1 MKNYRIILVIMVI
14 LLVGCADQRILEELG
29 FTHTISYDVA
39 DEDSYDENKRLK
51 IALSIPIASD
61 EVKEKREILVT
72 NANSSKEART
82 ILSSETDRI
91 LVSGQL
97 RNSLFGEELAR
108 KGIWDLIDTLVRD
121 PAVGQNTKILVVS
134 GEAFEL
140 LKKDYK
146 QHPRTGEYID
156 RLIDKEVNSQAIPD
170 VTIYHFTRDYFDD
183 GVDPVAPLLKK
194 NGEHLIIDG
203 IALFN
208 SDKYVT
214 SIEPSKAVLFSI
226 LTKKFKEGQISV
238 NLTGNGDDDKS
249 DKEMVMFSSVISK
262 RKIHAE
268 KSNDESQFKVNIK
281 LTIHGSVLEYIGNK
295 ELGDDADRD
304 ELEKEMAKYIKKETE
319 KMITDMQ
326 EHNVDSIGIG
336 KYVRNS
342 LTFEEWQELDWD
354 EVYPKV
360 EVAVDAE
367 LKIKDYGKFK

>member
-1 MKNYRIILVIMVI
+1 MKNCRITLVVTIIL
-14 LLVGCADQRILEELG
+14 LTGCADQRILEELG
-29 FTHTISYDVA
+29 FTHTVSYDVA
-39 DEDSYDENKRLK
+39 DKDSYEDNRMLR
-51 IALSIPIASD
+51 IGLSIPIASD

-82 ILSSETDRI
+82 KLSTETDRI

-97 RNSLFGEELAR
+97 RNTLFGDELAR

-121 PAVGQNTKILVVS
+121 PAVGQNTKIIVVS
-134 GEAFEL
+134 GEAYEI

-183 GVDPVAPLLKK
+183 GIDPVAPLLKE
-194 NGEHLIIDG
+194 NGEHLIVDG

-214 SIEPSKAVLFSI
+214 SIESSKAMLFSI
-226 LTKKFKEGQISV
+226 LTKNFKEGQISV
-238 NLTGNGDDDKS
+238 NLTGNDEEK

-262 RKIHAE
+262 RKIHAV

-281 LTIHGSVLEYIGNK
+281 ITIHGSVLEYIGEK
-295 ELGDDADRD
+295 KLGDDVARQ
-304 ELEKEMAKYIKKETE
+304 ELENEMSKYIKMETE
-319 KMITDMQ
+319 KMITYMQ

>member
-1 MKNYRIILVIMVI
+1 MKNCRIILVVTII
-14 LLVGCADQRILEELG
+14 LLTGCADQRILEELG
-29 FTHTISYDVA
+29 FTHTVSYDVA
-39 DEDSYDENKRLK
+39 DKDSYEDNQMLR
-51 IALSIPIASD
+51 IGLSIPIASD
-61 EVKEKREILVT
+61 EVKETREILVT
-72 NANSSKEART
+72 NAYSSKESRT
-82 ILSSETDRI
+82 ILSTETDRI

-97 RNSLFGEELAR
+97 RNTLFGDELAR
-108 KGIWDLIDTLVRD
+108 KGIWDHIDTLVRD
-121 PAVGQNTKILVVS
+121 PAVGQNTKIIVVS
-134 GEAFEL
+134 GEAYEI

-183 GVDPVAPLLKK
+183 GIDPVAPLLKE
-194 NGEHLIIDG
+194 NGEHLIVDG

-214 SIEPSKAVLFSI
+214 SIESSKAMLFSI
-226 LTKKFKEGQISV
+226 LTKNFKEGQISV
-238 NLTGNGDDDKS
+238 NLTGNDEEK

-262 RKIHAE
+262 RKIHAV

-281 LTIHGSVLEYIGNK
+281 ITIHGSVLEYIGEK
-295 ELGDDADRD
+295 KLGDDVARQ
-304 ELEKEMAKYIKKETE
+304 ELENEMSKYIKMETE
-319 KMITDMQ
+319 KMITYMQ

-342 LTFEEWQELDWD
+342 LNFEEWQELDWN

>member
-1 MKNYRIILVIMVI
+1 MKNCRITLVVTIIL
-14 LLVGCADQRILEELG
+14 LTGCADQRILEELG
-29 FTHTISYDVA
+29 FTHTVSYDVA
-39 DEDSYDENKRLK
+39 DKDSYEDNRMLR
-51 IALSIPIASD
+51 IGLSIPIASD
-61 EVKEKREILVT
+61 EVKETREILVT

-82 ILSSETDRI
+82 KLSTETDRI

-97 RNSLFGEELAR
+97 RNTLFGDELAR

-121 PAVGQNTKILVVS
+121 PAVGQNTKIIVVS
-134 GEAFEL
+134 GEAYEI

-183 GVDPVAPLLKK
+183 GIDPVAPLLKE
-194 NGEHLIIDG
+194 NGEHLIVDG

-214 SIEPSKAVLFSI
+214 SIESSKAMLFSI
-226 LTKKFKEGQISV
+226 LTKNFKEGQISV
-238 NLTGNGDDDKS
+238 NLTGNDEEK

-262 RKIHAE
+262 RKIHAV

-281 LTIHGSVLEYIGNK
+281 ITIHGSVLEYIGEK
-295 ELGDDADRD
+295 KLGDDVARQ
-304 ELEKEMAKYIKKETE
+304 ELENEMSKYIKMETE
-319 KMITDMQ
+319 KMITYMQ

-342 LTFEEWQELDWD
+342 LNFEEWQELDWN

>member
-1 MKNYRIILVIMVI
+1 MKNCRITLVVTIIL
-14 LLVGCADQRILEELG
+14 LTGCADQRILEELG
-29 FTHTISYDVA
+29 FTHTVSYDVA
-39 DEDSYDENKRLK
+39 DKDSYEDNRMLR
-51 IALSIPIASD
+51 IGLSIPIASD

-82 ILSSETDRI
+82 KLSTETDRI

-97 RNSLFGEELAR
+97 RNTLFGDELAR

-121 PAVGQNTKILVVS
+121 PAVGQNTKIIVVS
-134 GEAFEL
+134 GEAYEI

-183 GVDPVAPLLKK
+183 GIDPVAPLLKE
-194 NGEHLIIDG
+194 NGEHLIVDG

-214 SIEPSKAVLFSI
+214 SIESSKAMLFSI
-226 LTKKFKEGQISV
+226 LTKNFKEGQISV
-238 NLTGNGDDDKS
+238 NLTGNDEEK

-262 RKIHAE
+262 RKIHAV

-281 LTIHGSVLEYIGNK
+281 ITIHGSVLEYIGEK
-295 ELGDDADRD
+295 KLGDDVARQ
-304 ELEKEMAKYIKKETE
+304 ELENEMSKYIKMETE
-319 KMITDMQ
+319 KMITYMQ

-342 LTFEEWQELDWD
+342 LNFEEWQELDWN

>member
-1 MKNYRIILVIMVI
+1 MKNCRIILVVTII
-14 LLVGCADQRILEELG
+14 LLTGCADQRILEELG
-29 FTHTISYDVA
+29 FTHTVSYDVA
-39 DEDSYDENKRLK
+39 DKDSYEDNRMLR
-51 IALSIPIASD
+51 IGLSIPIASD

-82 ILSSETDRI
+82 KLSTETDRI

-97 RNSLFGEELAR
+97 RNTLFGDELAR

-121 PAVGQNTKILVVS
+121 PAVGQNTKIIVVS
-134 GEAFEL
+134 GEAYEI

-183 GVDPVAPLLKK
+183 GIDPVAPLLKE
-194 NGEHLIIDG
+194 NGEHLIVDG

-214 SIEPSKAVLFSI
+214 SIESSKAMLFSI
-226 LTKKFKEGQISV
+226 LTKNFKEGQISV
-238 NLTGNGDDDKS
+238 NLTGNDEEK

-262 RKIHAE
+262 RKIHAV

-281 LTIHGSVLEYIGNK
+281 ITIHGSVLEYIGEK
-295 ELGDDADRD
+295 KLGDDVARQ
-304 ELEKEMAKYIKKETE
+304 ELENEMSKYIKMETE
-319 KMITDMQ
+319 KMITYMQ

-342 LTFEEWQELDWD
+342 LNFEEWQELDWN

>member
-1 MKNYRIILVIMVI
+1 MKNCRITLVVTIIL
-14 LLVGCADQRILEELG
+14 LTGCADQRILEELG
-29 FTHTISYDVA
+29 FTHTVSYDVA
-39 DEDSYDENKRLK
+39 DKDSYEDNRMLR
-51 IALSIPIASD
+51 IGLSIPIASD

-82 ILSSETDRI
+82 KLSTETDRI

-97 RNSLFGEELAR
+97 RNTLFGDELAR

-121 PAVGQNTKILVVS
+121 PAVGQNTKIIVVS
-134 GEAFEL
+134 GEAYEI

-183 GVDPVAPLLKK
+183 GIDPVAPLLKE
-194 NGEHLIIDG
+194 NGEHLIVDG

-214 SIEPSKAVLFSI
+214 SIEPSKAMLFSI
-226 LTKKFKEGQISV
+226 LTKNFKEGQISV
-238 NLTGNGDDDKS
+238 NLTGNDEEK

-262 RKIHAE
+262 RKIHAV

-281 LTIHGSVLEYIGNK
+281 ITIHGSVLEYIGEK
-295 ELGDDADRD
+295 KLGDDVARQ
-304 ELEKEMAKYIKKETE
+304 ELENEMSKYIKMETE
-319 KMITDMQ
+319 KMITYMQ

-342 LTFEEWQELDWD
+342 LNFEEWQELDWN